1 MDHHCP
7 WTINCVSHRT
17 FPHFFRFLFYAVT
30 AMCYLEYLF
39 YIRLAILFQNRSL
52 PSYLGPTPMQMIFLF
67 TFTITNSITLFALT
81 VLLIRNI
88 YTLGSNTTTIE
99 GWEIDRHDTLVRR
112 ARSHGGYL
120 DGPDGRRI
128 GIQRQEFP
136 YDIGIYQNMEQGMG
150 GVHFWAWLWPFAT
163 TPPNATGLDFETN
176 GFEAVRLLKTMNTD
190 PNTTWPPPDPDR
202 MPRRQYNLANHHP
215 FTHPDMTSNI
225 DTQAFRERQ
234 RRDYLRFSSNNGDP
248 GLKHR
253 MSATRLSD
261 LSSDESGDEDNGPDA
276 DDLDLKAGN
285 KWRDQDGDR
294 PDDFGVDEEVDYL
307 DEDDLPLSENLKRQR
322 AVRKA
327 Q

>member
-1 MDHHCP
+1 
-7 WTINCVSHRT
+7 
-17 FPHFFRFLFYAVT
+17 
-30 AMCYLEYLF
+30 
-39 YIRLAILFQNRSL
+39 
-52 PSYLGPTPMQMIFLF
+52 MQMIFLF